1 MKKVVINPA
10 YQHLRKYVESIPEN
24 FDSLGKL
31 LEARRNVI
39 REDQVEGLTIV
50 IKSFK
55 RIYLTNRVRYSFF
68 YPSKAQRAF
77 DNANLLVQNGF
88 NTPAP
93 VAYIEDKPNGILKES
108 FFVSE
113 YIDLKPLEGIFRPFE
128 KGVVVPVETTADLIL
143 QLAHYTFNLHH
154 KNIFHADF
162 TLGNIL
168 YKKTSDR
175 YEFALVDNNRMKFGP
190 VSYETGIRNLV
201 RLLLPPA
208 QLEEITKEYARLWNE
223 DGAEAYERLL
233 SFREKE
239 ARKNIFKASLKKM
252 AVTLKL
258 KPAPKQQSH

>member
-10 YQHLRKYVESIPEN
+10 YAHLQKYVESIPEN

-39 REDQVEGLTIV
+39 REDTVQGTTIV

-55 RIYLTNRVRYSFF
+55 RIYLTNRIRYSFF

-93 VAYIEDKPNGILKES
+93 VAYIEDKPNGLLKES
-108 FFVSE
+108 FFISE
-113 YIDLKPLEGIFRPFE
+113 YIDFKPLEGIFRPFE
-128 KGVVVPVETTADLIL
+128 KGVVVPVATTADLIL
-143 QLAHYTFNLHH
+143 QLARYTFDLHQ

-168 YKKTSDR
+168 YKKTNDE
-175 YEFALVDNNRMKFGP
+175 YQFALVDNNRMKFGP

-201 RLLLPPA
+201 RLLLPPE
-208 QLEEITKEYARLWNE
+208 QLEQITKEYSRLWNE
-223 DGAEAYERLL
+223 DGTAAYKELL
-233 SFREKE
+233 SLRNKE
-239 ARKNIFKASLKKM
+239 ARKNILKASLKGV
-252 AVTLKL
+252 AVKLKL
-258 KPAPKQQSH
+258 KPAPKQK

>member
-10 YQHLRKYVESIPEN
+10 YEHLRNYVESIPEN

-39 REDQVEGLTIV
+39 REDNVQGTTIV

-55 RIYLTNRVRYSFF
+55 RIYLTNRIRYSFF

-77 DNANLLVQNGF
+77 DNANLLVENGF

-93 VAYIEDKPNGILKES
+93 VAYVEDKPNGLIRES

-113 YIDLKPLEGIFRPFE
+113 YIDFKPLEGIFRPFE
-128 KGVVVPVETTADLIL
+128 KGVIVPLNTTLDLVL
-143 QLAHYTFNLHH
+143 QLARYTFDLH
-154 KNIFHADF
+154 KKDIFHSDF

-168 YKKTSDR
+168 YKKNNDQ
-175 YEFALVDNNRMKFGP
+175 YEFALVDNNRMKFGS
-190 VSYETGIRNLV
+190 VSYKTGIRNLV
-201 RLLLPPA
+201 RLLLPQE
-208 QLEEITKEYARLWNE
+208 QLEAITKEYARLWNE
-223 DGAEAYERLL
+223 DGAAAYERLL
-233 SFREKE
+233 YLRSRE
-239 ARKNIFKASLKKM
+239 ARKNILKKSLKGV

-258 KPAPKQQSH
+258 KSNAPRK